1 MGDDEQQPKRPIP
14 NELEQVD
21 SDFAFA
27 LALQEQERNNMTML
41 ENDSDGDPSV
51 SSSDDDEDEDDDSQ
65 EMEAELEFSEGEDD
79 SSGDG
84 DYDELMEEDDIDP
97 DELSYEELIA
107 LGESVGDENRGLSLE
122 QISSCLRP
130 IAADSKIIIDR
141 CVICQVEY
149 KEGEERAMRV
159 ALPSCEHTYHSVC
172 ISSWLQIKKTCPICG
187 IEVVTSSN

>member
-1 MGDDEQQPKRPIP
+1 MNSSPKGRFPTSWNRSTPILLLHWP
-14 NELEQVD
+14 
-21 SDFAFA
+21 
-27 LALQEQERNNMTML
+27 LQEQERNNITML

-51 SSSDDDEDEDDDSQ
+51 SSSDDDEDETTTILLLNNLVPQFPNNVFCQSQ

-130 IAADSKIIIDR
+130 IAADSKLIIDR
-141 CVICQVEY
+141 CVNMSGGVQGGRRESDA
-149 KEGEERAMRV
+149 GG
-159 ALPSCEHTYHSVC
+159 
-172 ISSWLQIKKTCPICG
+172 SS
-187 IEVVTSSN
+187 